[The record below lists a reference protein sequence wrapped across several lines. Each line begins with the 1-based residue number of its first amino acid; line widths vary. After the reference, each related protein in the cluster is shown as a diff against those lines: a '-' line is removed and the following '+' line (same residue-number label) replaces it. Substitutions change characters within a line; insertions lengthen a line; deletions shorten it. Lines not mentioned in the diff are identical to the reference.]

1 MTPISDSQGAQAHR
15 KGQRQGVDRHPQ
27 RLVVPS
33 ETAAQRGQCGADN
46 LANDENLLA
55 AIAQATGW
63 RRRGDVIELTGAQ
76 TLRFRLMTN

>member
-1 MTPISDSQGAQAHR
+1 VTVQGKASVGA
-15 KGQRQGVDRHPQ
+15 DTITI
-27 RLVVPS
+27 VP
-33 ETAAQRGQCGADN
+33 TAAQRGQCGADN